1 MSHTGTS
8 GGGCQLSEI
17 TRREGIARAHVIQ
30 GMGMLRLA
38 PEMQEH
44 ILSMPGIVRRPPFP
58 GRQTAAAHKQAFHL
72 WSKQVFTA
80 IRLSH
85 V

>member
-1 MSHTGTS
+1 
-8 GGGCQLSEI
+8 
-17 TRREGIARAHVIQ
+17 
-30 GMGMLRLA
+30 MGMLRLA